1 MKVDDDKK
9 LEILTAMEMNMEME
23 MEILTAMEMEIMT
36 PMEMEMAME
45 MAMMVSRCENL
56 VAGIKRRMDGSGYRK
71 MHLVHLGG
79 FKHQPKDDGDGS
91 KFLM

>member
-9 LEILTAMEMNMEME
+9 LEILAAMEME
-23 MEILTAMEMEIMT
+23 MEM
-36 PMEMEMAME
+36 
-45 MAMMVSRCENL
+45 MAMMMILSRCENLQNL

-71 MHLVHLGG
+71 MHLVHLRG

-91 KFLM
+91 KVLIM

>member
-9 LEILTAMEMNMEME
+9 L
-23 MEILTAMEMEIMT
+23 EILTAMEMEIMT

-79 FKHQPKDDGDGS
+79 FKHNQRDDGDGS

>member
-9 LEILTAMEMNMEME
+9 LEILTMMGMD
-23 MEILTAMEMEIMT
+23 
-36 PMEMEMAME
+36 MAMAMIVMAMMA

-71 MHLVHLGG
+71 MHLVHLRG

-91 KFLM
+91 KVLIM

>member
-1 MKVDDDKK
+1 MKVDDVKK
-9 LEILTAMEMNMEME
+9 F
-23 MEILTAMEMEIMT
+23 EILTAMEME
-36 PMEMEMAME
+36 MEMEMA

-91 KFLM
+91 KVLKMYTFLIGKLTGF

>member
-9 LEILTAMEMNMEME
+9 LEILTAMEMEMEME
-23 MEILTAMEMEIMT
+23 MMVMMV
-36 PMEMEMAME
+36 
-45 MAMMVSRCENL
+45 MVSRCENL

-91 KFLM
+91 KVLIM

>member
-9 LEILTAMEMNMEME
+9 LEILA
-23 MEILTAMEMEIMT
+23 A
-36 PMEMEMAME
+36 MEMAME
-45 MAMMVSRCENL
+45 MMVCRCENL

-91 KFLM
+91 KVLIM

>member
-9 LEILTAMEMNMEME
+9 LEILTAM
-23 MEILTAMEMEIMT
+23 A
-36 PMEMEMAME
+36 
-45 MAMMVSRCENL
+45 MAMMVSRCENLQNL

>member
-9 LEILTAMEMNMEME
+9 LEILAAMEME
-23 MEILTAMEMEIMT
+23 MEM
-36 PMEMEMAME
+36 
-45 MAMMVSRCENL
+45 MAMMMILSRCENLQNL

-79 FKHQPKDDGDGS
+79 FKVQTPTNGDGDALLHCGADNALKGS
-91 KFLM
+91 HK

>member
-9 LEILTAMEMNMEME
+9 LEILTAM
-23 MEILTAMEMEIMT
+23 A
-36 PMEMEMAME
+36 
-45 MAMMVSRCENL
+45 MAMMVSRCENLQNL

-79 FKHQPKDDGDGS
+79 FKHQRMMVMAAKS
-91 KFLM
+91 

>member
-9 LEILTAMEMNMEME
+9 LEILTAM
-23 MEILTAMEMEIMT
+23 A
-36 PMEMEMAME
+36 

-91 KFLM
+91 KVLKM

>member
-9 LEILTAMEMNMEME
+9 L
-23 MEILTAMEMEIMT
+23 EILTAMEMEIMT

-79 FKHQPKDDGDGS
+79 FKHNPRDDGDGS

>member
-9 LEILTAMEMNMEME
+9 LEILTAM
-23 MEILTAMEMEIMT
+23 A
-36 PMEMEMAME
+36 